1 MYSLTAT
8 NHLFRDT
15 DLIKG
20 KTAENRIFPGGGE
33 PKDQRLYAD
42 AENKAREGRLGL
54 WRELKSASDGG
65 MHCEMLAGIL

>member
-33 PKDQRLYAD
+33 PKTKGFTQMPKTRPGKED
-42 AENKAREGRLGL
+42 
-54 WRELKSASDGG
+54 
-65 MHCEMLAGIL
+65 